1 MKKIDL
7 IQRLNFAQKVKNEI
21 YYLSINLYIF
31 IVEHL
36 IERNK
41 NYWKTKHSN
50 DLIRLQKSSDRYN
63 KNIFDEQKR
72 LEEKAIK
79 NDEKIFRKYMTL
91 YYFRKSREKEQKLR
105 KSQNHHKL
113 MEKSERLEEI
123 DKKEHLKTKEIIK
136 KLDTIERKKNAL
148 LKQKKEELL
157 KFRNK
162 RNQYNIKCQIRKQNM
177 IKELSDVRLDI
188 LDYQSCILRRDNEK
202 TKLATLKRNQSTERT
217 LNDQLNLGKNIG
229 TFFKKLETIK
239 SENVLRKTIEDRRK
253 IYLQNKRLEAE
264 RRKHEE
270 EEKMIE
276 MNLK

>member
-1 MKKIDL
+1 M
-7 IQRLNFAQKVKNEI
+7 
-21 YYLSINLYIF
+21 
-31 IVEHL
+31 EHL

-41 NYWKTKHSN
+41 NYWKAKHSN
-50 DLIRLQKSSDRYN
+50 DLIRLQKSSDRHN
-63 KNIFDEQKR
+63 KNLFDEQKR

-91 YYFRKSREKEQKLR
+91 YYFRKSKEKEQKLR
-105 KSQNHHKL
+105 KSQNQQKL
-113 MEKSERLEEI
+113 LEKSEKLEEI
-123 DKKEHLKTKEIIK
+123 DKKENLKTKEIIK
-136 KLDTIERKKNAL
+136 KLDTIERKKNEL

-162 RNQYNIKCQIRKQNM
+162 RNRYNIKCQIRKQKM
-177 IKELSDVRLDI
+177 TKELSDIRLDI
-188 LDYQSCILRRDNEK
+188 LDYQSCILQRDNEK
-202 TKLATLKRNQSTERT
+202 VKMATLKRNQSTERT

-239 SENVLRKTIEDRRK
+239 SENVLRKTIGDRRR

-264 RRKHEE
+264 RIKREE
-270 EEKMIE
+270 EDKMID

>member
-7 IQRLNFAQKVKNEI
+7 ILRINFVQKVKNKI

-72 LEEKAIK
+72 LEEKALK
-79 NDEKIFRKYMTL
+79 NEEKIFRKYMTL
-91 YYFRKSREKEQKLR
+91 YYFRKGKEKEQKLR
-105 KSQNHHKL
+105 KSQNQHKL
-113 MEKSERLEEI
+113 MEKSEKLEEI

-136 KLDTIERKKNAL
+136 KLDTIERKKNEL
-148 LKQKKEELL
+148 LKHKKEELL

-162 RNQYNIKCQIRKQNM
+162 RNQFNIKCQIRKQNM
-177 IKELSDVRLDI
+177 IKELSDIRLDI
-188 LDYQSCILRRDNEK
+188 LDYQSCILQRDMEK
-202 TKLATLKRNQSTERT
+202 VKIATLRRNQSTERT

-239 SENVLRKTIEDRRK
+239 SENVLRKPIEDRRR
-253 IYLQNKRLEAE
+253 IYLQNKRVEAE
-264 RRKHEE
+264 RRKREE
-270 EEKMIE
+270 EEKMMD